1 MAAAIVAAV
10 PVVQAAQHQQHNLS
24 PAEEPAVHVH
34 ATPRFRSP
42 AGARPEV
49 PHAAAAHQ
57 TSSFFRDAVS
67 ELGAAPSAAALERA
81 SAHDKLSFDA
91 AAKSELAPAPSM
103 YMLRAQVCV

>member
-1 MAAAIVAAV
+1 M
-10 PVVQAAQHQQHNLS
+10 
-24 PAEEPAVHVH
+24 HVH
-34 ATPRFRSP
+34 ASEATPRFRSP
-42 AGARPEV
+42 AGARPVV

-67 ELGAAPSAAALERA
+67 ELGVAPSAAALERA

-91 AAKSELAPAPSM
+91 AAKSELAPAPRM